1 MAYIM
6 RVFLGLP
13 AYAQFSPNES
23 GGTLN
28 DPQRQEYLMKITF
41 ATLLVAMLIAPSAN
55 ADMSL
60 FDLFGNPE
68 EATKYSSNEAFISEK
83 GGNLLALYKYYLE
96 LVHNARSKTNGDTS
110 SSGAT
115 EVTPFETKGP
125 LMDMGVT
132 DDVIAS
138 SEGSESGGFEESNHI
153 NVIPETGTLAL
164 LCLGL
169 IGLFMARNKRT

>member
-1 MAYIM
+1 MACIM
-6 RVFLGLP
+6 RVFIGLP
-13 AYAQFSPNES
+13 ACAQFSPNES

-41 ATLLVAMLIAPSAN
+41 ATLLVAMLIVPSAK

-68 EATKYSSNEAFISEK
+68 EASQYSSNEAFLSEK
-83 GGNLLALYKYYLE
+83 GSNLLALYKLYLE
-96 LVHNARSKTNGDTS
+96 LVHNTRSNTNGDTS
-110 SSGAT
+110 SPEAT
-115 EVTPFETKGP
+115 EVNPLETKGP
-125 LMDMGVT
+125 FMDMGVT

-153 NVIPETGTLAL
+153 NVIPESGTLAL

-169 IGLFMARNKRT
+169 IGLLMARNKRT